1 MSRGIDIMNFN
12 YSHLKSQL
20 QQYAANK
27 EPEELTQLRQRA
39 FQNVTTAQLPKVTKF
54 NFQDWP
60 LISEQSS
67 PLQFPK
73 VIEQLTDPDQVTVK
87 ASSEEVTVVL
97 PNSSKEQ
104 GVIISE
110 LGSAIKTHPEILT
123 KYLATVIRPDE
134 NLLAAYHT
142 AFINQG
148 LFVYV
153 PRNVEL
159 KKPIHL
165 TINFNQTV
173 KGTINF
179 HLLIVAGENSRFQ
192 IIDHLVSSRQ
202 QTNPLTNFVEIMAE
216 ENSEVHFSSL
226 DHLAQQSPSYYQ
238 YRAAIKNYAKVDWAI
253 GLMNECNTVGEID
266 SELVGQGAYAN
277 SQLIALTANDQ
288 QLGINNRV
296 TNRSP
301 HSQGLIN
308 QRGVAL
314 GNSRLIFNGIGQI
327 VHGAHGSEAEQ
338 QNRLLMMSPHATGD
352 ANPILLIDENDVE
365 AGHAASVGKINQ
377 DQLYYLLSRGIP
389 LHQAQ
394 RMVIRG
400 FLSAVITAVPDK
412 NVRQEMVDILE
423 RKLLENA

>member
-1 MSRGIDIMNFN
+1 MKFS

-20 QQYAANK
+20 QQYVTNQ
-27 EPEELTQLRQRA
+27 EPEELAKLRQRA
-39 FQNVTTAQLPKVTKF
+39 FQYVTTAQLPKVTKF

-60 LISEQSS
+60 LISAQSA
-67 PLQFPK
+67 PLHFPEA
-73 VIEQLTDPDQVTVK
+73 VELLTDSEQVIVE
-87 ASSEEVTVVL
+87 ASSQKVTVVL
-97 PNSSKEQ
+97 PNSLKKQ
-104 GVIISE
+104 GLIISE
-110 LGSAIKTHPEILT
+110 LGSIIKKHPQMLT
-123 KYLATVIRPDE
+123 KYLAKVIQPDE

-159 KKPIHL
+159 KKPLHL
-165 TINFNQTV
+165 TVNFDQAV

-202 QTNPLTNFVEIMAE
+202 QDNPLTNFVEIMAE

-226 DHLAQQSPSYYQ
+226 DHLAQRSPSYYQ
-238 YRAAIKNYAKVDWAI
+238 YRTAIKNYAKVDWAI
-253 GLMNECNTVGEID
+253 GLVNECNTVGGID
-266 SELVGQGAYAN
+266 SELIGEGAHAN
-277 SQLIALTANDQ
+277 SQLIALTTNDQ

-301 HSQGLIN
+301 HSRGSIN

-327 VHGAHGSEAEQ
+327 IHGAHGSEAEQ

-423 RKLLENA
+423 RKLMENA

>member
-1 MSRGIDIMNFN
+1 MNFN

-97 PNSSKEQ
+97 PNSLKEQ
-104 GVIISE
+104 GIIISE

-423 RKLLENA
+423 RKLLGNA